1 MKALVQ
7 LISASMAGVSTLEY
21 YSFRDEL
28 FHQQFL
34 TCVEL
39 LETNKVTVGQL
50 WNLIKEFE
58 KEKETLGWE
67 EFGNKENIISWINA
81 FFPKKKIN

>member
-21 YSFRDEL
+21 YSFGDEL
-28 FHQQFL
+28 FGRQFQ
-34 TCVEL
+34 TCIQLFQKNEF
-39 LETNKVTVGQL
+39 TVGQL

-58 KEKETLGWE
+58 KEKETLGGKR
-67 EFGNKENIISWINA
+67 FGNGENIISWIEA
-81 FFPKKKIN
+81 LYQEKKIS